1 MKVEE
6 LIEKLSKF
14 DPKSEVKI
22 EGVDPADWRYI
33 NDIHDI
39 ELIILH
45 DDFYDEEDYDENGNV
60 LESSK
65 VVILNGG
72 MF

>member
-1 MKVEE
+1 MTVKE

-39 ELIILH
+39 EVITLN
-45 DDFYDEEDYDENGNV
+45 DDMYNEEDYDENGNV

-65 VVILNGG
+65 VVIINGG
-72 MF
+72 DF

>member
-1 MKVEE
+1 MTIKE

-39 ELIILH
+39 EVITLN
-45 DDFYDEEDYDENGNV
+45 DDMYNEEDYDENGNV

-65 VVILNGG
+65 VVIINGG
-72 MF
+72 DF